1 MSKQIITISREFG
14 SGGRYL
20 GEKIAKELG
29 IAYYDKEIIDKV
41 AEKTGLSQKYIE
53 QAGEGAP
60 TKSQFAYSFVGR
72 NSDGT
77 SMGDYMDAMQREVIL
92 EAAEKGSCVIIGRC
106 ANYILR
112 ERTDCL
118 NIFICG
124 NEEEKTKRIMELYQ
138 LSEEKA
144 RKLMKETNKKRRVHY
159 EYYTEEKWG
168 ESCNYTICLNSSDI
182 GYEKCIEIIC
192 DLAKNL

>member
-77 SMGDYMDAMQREVIL
+77 SIGDYMDAMQREVIL

>member
-1 MSKQIITISREFG
+1 MSKKIITISREFG

-29 IAYYDKEIIDKV
+29 MAYYDKEIIDKV

-92 EAAEKGSCVIIGRC
+92 EAAEKGPCVIIGRC

-144 RKLMKETNKKRRVHY
+144 QKLIKETNKKRRVHY

>member
-1 MSKQIITISREFG
+1 MSKKIITISREFG

-124 NEEEKTKRIMELYQ
+124 NEAEKTKRIMELYH
-138 LSEEKA
+138 LSEERA

>member
-1 MSKQIITISREFG
+1 MSKKIITISREFG

-29 IAYYDKEIIDKV
+29 MAYYDKEIIDKV

-53 QAGEGAP
+53 QTGEGAP

-144 RKLMKETNKKRRVHY
+144 RKLIKETNKKRRVHY

>member
-1 MSKQIITISREFG
+1 MSKKIITISREFG

-29 IAYYDKEIIDKV
+29 MAYYDKEIIDKV

-53 QAGEGAP
+53 QTGEGAP

-92 EAAEKGSCVIIGRC
+92 EAAEKGPCVIIGRC

-144 RKLMKETNKKRRVHY
+144 RKLMKETNKKRRLHY
-159 EYYTEEKWG
+159 EYYTEQKWG
-168 ESCNYTICLNSSDI
+168 EAGNYSICLNSSDI
-182 GYEKCIEIIC
+182 GYENCTEIIC